1 MEKSN
6 LLFITGLTG
15 SGKTRMLEDYLKT
28 VTKNRVYIILK
39 SKQDSSLKTATSSE
53 LKKNGFEVRTIDMPA
68 RKSSLKD
75 MPDTELYKLLDEELD
90 YSAANKKSI
99 LFIDFDERLV
109 YRENA
114 INDMLKYLVEN
125 KKDTTSRITIVND
138 DVQSPIITDFASI
151 VNASKKKNVN
161 YVLTFMNFEQIDLT
175 YGEELNKIELVPQY
189 LILQQNKQNILN
201 EFM

>member
-1 MEKSN
+1 MEKSK
-6 LLFITGLTG
+6 LLFIVGATG
-15 SGKTRMLEDYLKT
+15 SGKTKALEDYLKT
-28 VTKNRVYIILK
+28 VTQNEVYIILK
-39 SKQDSSLKTATSSE
+39 SKQGSSLRTATSSE
-53 LKKNGFEVRTIDMPA
+53 LKKNGFELRTIDMPA
-68 RKSSLKD
+68 RKSFLED
-75 MPDTELYKLLDEELD
+75 MPDTELYKLLDEELN

-99 LFIDFDERLV
+99 LFIEFDERLV

-125 KKDTTSRITIVND
+125 KKDTTARITIVND
-138 DVQSPIITDFASI
+138 DVHSPIITDFASI
-151 VNASKKKNVN
+151 VNASKKKNIN

-175 YGEELNKIELVPQY
+175 YGKELNKIESVPQY